1 MKSNI
6 QNLPSKLKPNLKS
19 IQIHDIQRMSQN
31 QRSFTTES
39 KQCTESSDDIEI
51 YKAQVLFD
59 ISDQINGVIKTIV
72 QQELLNNPNIQQF
85 KLLRDL
91 LIEKKG
97 RVQAAA
103 RRYQIAEICEMY
115 AQLEKSLSLKQ
126 MKQKKQLN
134 TSSSSTQLTSR
145 ESPVVQNCKTDVQ
158 KLVLELD
165 INQRSDITQKDD
177 IQDACQDNQVFDPDQ
192 QNKQEVPIF
201 NPPEQKDSDS
211 NLQNIE
217 TTKEVEIAKEI
228 NDPIPEPQINDP
240 QQNTLTLKTNLNSI
254 PERLERIQSG
264 FSENSYKL
272 KPYSKLCSS
281 LEQFKVFNSAQ
292 IKSGNE
298 YSEQFGILQ
307 EFEEKG
313 NELIQ
318 IAAEHKIFINNLRTT
333 MIVFVK

>member
-134 TSSSSTQLTSR
+134 TSSSSTQLTSK
-145 ESPVVQNCKTDVQ
+145 VALNCKTDVQ
-158 KLVLELD
+158 KPVPELD
-165 INQRSDITQKDD
+165 INQKSDITQQDD
-177 IQDACQDNQVFDPDQ
+177 IQDACKDNQVFDADL

-228 NDPIPEPQINDP
+228 NNPIPEPQINDP

-292 IKSGNE
+292 IKSGND
-298 YSEQFGILQ
+298 YSEQFSILQ

-313 NELIQ
+313 DELIQ

-333 MIVFVK
+333 MIVFFK

>member
-6 QNLPSKLKPNLKS
+6 QNIPSKLKPNLKS
-19 IQIHDIQRMSQN
+19 IQVHDIQRMSQN
-31 QRSFTTES
+31 QRSFTIEN

-59 ISDQINGVIKTIV
+59 IADQINGVIKTIV

-126 MKQKKQLN
+126 IKSKKQLN
-134 TSSSSTQLTSR
+134 TSSSSTQLTQR
-145 ESPVVQNCKTDVQ
+145 ESPVVQNRTNVETVQ
-158 KLVLELD
+158 KQVIID
-165 INQRSDITQKDD
+165 SGINQKSDNLQQLHDNNSD
-177 IQDACQDNQVFDPDQ
+177 NNNQVNQVFDSDL
-192 QNKQEVPIF
+192 QNKQEVP
-201 NPPEQKDSDS
+201 PEQKDLD
-211 NLQNIE
+211 LNIE
-217 TTKEVEIAKEI
+217 ITNEVEISKEI
-228 NDPIPEPQINDP
+228 NGPIPEPQIKDP
-240 QQNTLTLKTNLNSI
+240 QQNTITLKTNLNSI

-264 FSENSYKL
+264 FSENRYKL

-292 IKSGNE
+292 TKSGNE

-313 NELIQ
+313 DELIQ
-318 IAAEHKIFINNLRTT
+318 IAAEHKIFVNNLRTT